1 MTFDEL
7 QKTWQSQQENYK
19 LKIDSNLV
27 LKEVKRNKKHFE
39 SAIFWRDVRE
49 VGIAIPG
56 CIFFLYIGIE
66 NSVKFFFKYT

>member
-7 QKTWQSQQENYK
+7 EKSWQSQQENYK

-27 LKEVKRNKKHFE
+27 LKEIKRNQGSFE

-49 VGIAIPG
+49 VGVAIMLVAV
-56 CIFFLYIGIE
+56 FLYFWIKD
-66 NSVKFFFKYT
+66 SLWQMY